1 MAGSFLLR
9 FRICFGIEAFS
20 SQHSALSL
28 MSITLRQGTLEMRFG
43 LFELQVAHGWL
54 LGEKI
59 EHCRIAS

>member
-1 MAGSFLLR
+1 
-9 FRICFGIEAFS
+9 
-20 SQHSALSL
+20 